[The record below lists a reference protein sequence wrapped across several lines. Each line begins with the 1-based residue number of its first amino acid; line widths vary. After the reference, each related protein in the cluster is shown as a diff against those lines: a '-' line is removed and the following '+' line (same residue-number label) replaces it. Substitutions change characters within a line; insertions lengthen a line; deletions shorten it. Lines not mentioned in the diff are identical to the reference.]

1 MRTSIWTSSTPRP
14 SAEVTLRIVD
24 SIASVPAQQ
33 WNALETAGNPF
44 VRHEFLLTLERTGCV
59 GELLADDST
68 DELSPDHALGSAS
81 SEPARAAGPART

>member
-1 MRTSIWTSSTPRP
+1 VWKTG
-14 SAEVTLRIVD
+14 
-24 SIASVPAQQ
+24 SVAVV
-33 WNALETAGNPF
+33 AGANLFKFGP
-44 VRHEFLLTLERTGCV
+44 LV